1 MVKNTEIK
9 MTLEDILPMVFR
21 FLVKAKLYK
30 AAKYLQ
36 KDSDFDLTLKV
47 I

>member
-1 MVKNTEIK
+1 MVKRSEIQL
-9 MTLEDILPMVFR
+9 TLEDILPMIFR